1 METLINA
8 APAAADL
15 VKDSDT
21 KSFMAD
27 VVEASR
33 DVPVIVDFW
42 APWCGPCKQLGPMLE
57 KVVRDAGGA
66 VRMVKVNIDE
76 NPAIA
81 QQMRVQSIPAVF
93 AFFQGQPVDG
103 FQGALPESQIRE
115 FVKRLTGG
123 AAGDSPLDEALDA
136 ADKMFEAGDAQGAGG
151 LYSQVVQHDPENVR
165 GTAGL
170 IRALVVIGQ
179 VEQAQQII
187 DDLPDAFKKAPEVQ
201 AAIAALELATE
212 SQDAGEEAALL
223 AAVEADPDNQQAR
236 YDLAMARFA
245 SNDREGAV
253 EALIECIRRDREW
266 EEQKA
271 RKQLVKFFESFG
283 HTDPVTLQGRRR
295 LSTVLFS

>member
-21 KSFMAD
+21 NSFMAD

-136 ADKMFEAGDAQGAGG
+136 ADKMLEAGDAQGAGG

-170 IRALVVIGQ
+170 IRALVLIGQ

-212 SQDAGEEAALL
+212 SQDAGEEATLL
-223 AAVEADPDNQQAR
+223 AAVEADPDNHQAR

-253 EALIECIRRDREW
+253 EALIESIRRDRDW

-271 RKQLVKFFESFG
+271 RKQLVKFFEAFG
-283 HTDPVTLQGRRR
+283 FTDPVAIQGRRR
-295 LSTVLFS
+295 LSAVLFS

>member
-8 APAAADL
+8 TPDSADL
-15 VKDSDT
+15 IKDSDT
-21 KSFMAD
+21 QSFMAD

-76 NPAIA
+76 NQAIA

-93 AFFQGQPVDG
+93 AFHKGQPVDG

-123 AAGDSPLDEALDA
+123 AAGESPLDEALDA
-136 ADKMFEAGDAQGAGG
+136 ADKMLEAGDAQGAGG
-151 LYSQVVQHDPENVR
+151 IYSQVVEHDPENVR
-165 GTAGL
+165 GIAGL
-170 IRALVVIGQ
+170 IRALVAVGQ
-179 VEQAQQII
+179 VEQAQQMIA
-187 DDLPDAFKKAPEVQ
+187 DLPDEIKKAPEVH
-201 AAIAALELATE
+201 AAVASVELVTE
-212 SQDAGEEAALL
+212 SQDAGEEAALV
-223 AAVEADPDNQQAR
+223 AAIEADPDNHQAR
-236 YDLAMARFA
+236 YDLAMALFA
-245 SNDREGAV
+245 SNNREGAV
-253 EALIECIRRDREW
+253 ETLIESIRRDREW

-271 RKQLVKFFESFG
+271 RKQLVKFFEAFG
-283 HTDPVTLQGRRR
+283 HTDPVTIQGRRR

>member
-8 APAAADL
+8 APDSADL
-15 VKDSDT
+15 IKDSDT
-21 KSFMAD
+21 QSFMAD

-76 NPAIA
+76 NQAIA

-93 AFFQGQPVDG
+93 AFHKGQPVDG

-123 AAGDSPLDEALDA
+123 AAGESPLDEALDA
-136 ADKMFEAGDAQGAGG
+136 ADKMLEAGDAQGAGG
-151 LYSQVVQHDPENVR
+151 IYSQVVEHDPENVR
-165 GTAGL
+165 GIAGL
-170 IRALVVIGQ
+170 IRALVAVGQ
-179 VEQAQQII
+179 VEQAQQMIA
-187 DDLPDAFKKAPEVQ
+187 DLPDEIKKAPEVH
-201 AAIAALELATE
+201 AAVASVELVTE
-212 SQDAGEEAALL
+212 SQDAGEEAALV
-223 AAVEADPDNQQAR
+223 AAIEADPDNHQAR
-236 YDLAMARFA
+236 YDLAMALFA
-245 SNDREGAV
+245 SNNREGAV
-253 EALIECIRRDREW
+253 ETLIESIRRDREW

-271 RKQLVKFFESFG
+271 RKQLVKFFEAFG
-283 HTDPVTLQGRRR
+283 HTDPVTIQGRRR